1 MSFTCSAGAMRR
13 RFLWL
18 GFALAILSAL
28 GLALPATAG
37 GVVNA
42 SSFTGTA
49 IEGYDPVAYF
59 TEGRPVEGESGF
71 AHDWVD
77 ATWYFAT
84 AENRD
89 QFAADPDRYAPQY
102 GGYCA
107 WAVAHGY
114 TAKIDPE
121 AWKIV
126 DGKLYL
132 NYSKDVQAQWA
143 EDIPGNIAKGDANWP
158 KIRADLAG

>member
-1 MSFTCSAGAMRR
+1 MIFTCSAGGMRR
-13 RFLWL
+13 RCIGL
-18 GFALAILSAL
+18 GVLLVILSAL
-28 GLALPATAG
+28 GVALPAAAG

-49 IEGYDPVAYF
+49 IEGVDPVAYF
-59 TEGRPVEGESGF
+59 TQGKPVEGKS
-71 AHDWVD
+71 ALSHDWMD
-77 ATWYFAT
+77 ATWYFAS

-89 QFAADPDRYAPQY
+89 RFAADPEKYAPQY

-107 WAVAHGY
+107 WAVAQGY

-143 EDIPGNIAKGDANWP
+143 RDVPGNISKGDANWP
-158 KIRADLAG
+158 KLRADLAG